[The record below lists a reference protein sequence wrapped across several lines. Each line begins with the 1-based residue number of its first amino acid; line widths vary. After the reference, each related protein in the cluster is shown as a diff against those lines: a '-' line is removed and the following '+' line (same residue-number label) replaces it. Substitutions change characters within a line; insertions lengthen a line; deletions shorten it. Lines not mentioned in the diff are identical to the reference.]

1 MAKYFDDL
9 EIFALLVTAVCHNID
24 HLGMS
29 QLYADEVSLLCMS
42 TSHTASYRTRLS
54 TGNRQ

>member
-29 QLYADEVSLLCMS
+29 NSMLMK
-42 TSHTASYRTRLS
+42 
-54 TGNRQ
+54 